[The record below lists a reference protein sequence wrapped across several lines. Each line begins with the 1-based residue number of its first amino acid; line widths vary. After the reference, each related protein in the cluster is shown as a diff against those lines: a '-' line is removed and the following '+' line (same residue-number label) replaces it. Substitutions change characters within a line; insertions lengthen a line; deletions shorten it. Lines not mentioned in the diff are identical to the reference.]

1 MLVWQPKNAAAALP
15 QGPRFLSFQNLHT
28 GEHVKLEY
36 WAEGGYIKNALGSIA
51 HVLRDHRNDAV
62 HNIDIGLLDFLHR
75 LRTTLEVNTPF
86 HVISGYRSPESN
98 AKLQAKS
105 DGVAKRS
112 LHMDGKA
119 IDIRVPGVDLR
130 NLQKA
135 AKSLQGGG
143 VGFYAES
150 NFVHMDS
157 GRVRYW

>member
-1 MLVWQPKNAAAALP
+1 
-15 QGPRFLSFQNLHT
+15 
-28 GEHVKLEY
+28 
-36 WAEGGYIKNALGSIA
+36 
-51 HVLRDHRNDAV
+51 
-62 HNIDIGLLDFLHR
+62 LDLLHR
-75 LRTTLEVNTPF
+75 LRTTIEVNTPF